1 MCASGVSGVIAIIA
15 ALVLEPE
22 VRVADTRGAVNV
34 VTPDNAVLFGMQ
46 PNSGVALAVDF
57 TVESVYNK
65 I

>member
-1 MCASGVSGVIAIIA
+1 MCASGVCGVIAIIA

-46 PNSGVALAVDF
+46 PNSGGALAVDF
-57 TVESVYNK
+57 TVESVCNK